1 MSENLR
7 EEKILK
13 DKENG
18 KKNREGFAIV
28 SIVLGIYSVTI
39 IPLLIIFLYSSVL
52 AILGILFVIFSV
64 IFGAIATGKNKKL
77 IFVARLIGTISVI
90 IYLFF
95 VFFAYV
101 EEQVSQPILKPIIYL
116 YPEDETE
123 VSIELGYNEKIT
135 VSYPEYNDGWNVIA
149 QTNGDLTDITS
160 NRSLYSLYYE
170 SESVVDFEVEEE
182 GFVVSS
188 EDTVEFLEE
197 KLAILGLTER
207 EAEEFII
214 YWLPKL
220 QENEYNYIR
229 FATEEEIEENMPLTI
244 TPEPDTVIR
253 VLMTYKG
260 LDEPIEVEEQELET
274 PERTGFVAVEW
285 GGTEIE

>member
-1 MSENLR
+1 MSENF
-7 EEKILK
+7 E
-13 DKENG
+13 KEN
-18 KKNREGFAIV
+18 KKDFAINAIISGIV
-28 SIVLGIYSVTI
+28 SIIILPVAFAIAIFTSISGEIFYIALILGVVCAI
-39 IPLLIIFLYSSVL
+39 LAIIFSAS
-52 AILGILFVIFSV
+52 AKS
-64 IFGAIATGKNKKL
+64 KDKL
-77 IFVARLIGTISVI
+77 VFAARLVAIISII

-95 VFFAYV
+95 VFILIR
-101 EEQVSQPILKPIIYL
+101 SQEAGSIAKPIIYL
-116 YPEDETE
+116 YPEDEME
-123 VSIELGYNEKIT
+123 VTIELGYNEKIT

-188 EDTVEFLEE
+188 EDTAEFLEE